1 MTLGKFF
8 DDIGLFYKAT
18 GPYRKPEVLNKEQS
32 DFLKSLSEDT
42 VESFRDFYE
51 RYDALPAG
59 EEKKL
64 IDDMVDQEA
73 TDETIETALE
83 IISFTCDDNF
93 YGSTFNS

>member
-8 DDIGLFYKAT
+8 DDIDLFYKAT
-18 GPYRKPEVLNKEQS
+18 GLYKKPEVLNKEQA

-42 VESFRDFYE
+42 VEAFRDFYE